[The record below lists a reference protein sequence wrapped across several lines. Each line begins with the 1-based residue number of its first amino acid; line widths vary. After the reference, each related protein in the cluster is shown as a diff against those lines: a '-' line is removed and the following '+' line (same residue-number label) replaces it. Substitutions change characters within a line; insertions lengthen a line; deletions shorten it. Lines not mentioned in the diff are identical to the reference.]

1 MSVLKLI
8 LSVLFPPVGVL
19 LRVGFGGQF
28 LLNVALTALGYF
40 PGLLHAIWLDHS
52 RR

>member
-1 MSVLKLI
+1 MGVLKLI

-28 LLNVALTALGYF
+28 LLNVVLTALGYF
-40 PGLLHAIWLDHS
+40 PGLLHAIWLDS
-52 RR
+52 RRR